1 MKIQTILMT
10 SVLCLS
16 SLTAVAQQ
24 NITISPGDNVYEVLQ
39 TVIEPDSTITF
50 EPGLYKIFPPVNS
63 TGSTDLFVPPPG
75 TTIRGAGFGFNPEE
89 DTILDCQSL
98 FRHGFDL
105 GGDSDGVTV
114 GDLTI
119 TNTYGNLVYIT
130 GGASDVNFEN
140 VWAVR
145 SLLRCV
151 ENDGGEVNFNFC
163 VFGLASDDVI
173 FNDDNTERTT
183 FKNCDIFLCENDL
196 TEAQAGEAVFR
207 NCIFYAGNGNNL
219 LENNG
224 GKVIVRSSV
233 GWDPFSS
240 DAPGITESLF
250 GRLRL
255 DDKSGVFP
263 DVDNSNVGEDPLY
276 VRPPGQIAPGVG
288 VLVEEM
294 DLRLREGSPALT
306 AGSTSFDANG
316 DPNGSPTFAGS
327 QGDLSYF
334 VVDDFESYNDI
345 DPPDAESN
353 RIFESWSDGF
363 GVATNGALVGYDPP
377 QPSYTETTIIH
388 GGNQSMPIS
397 YDNSAASVSEVT
409 RVFDPAQDWSRSGI
423 TTLSLFVKKAA
434 EQGDG
439 DVYVKIDDTKIDL
452 VHTSTYPPG
461 RTPGWVRYNVDL
473 DGMDVT
479 GVQSLTIGIV
489 GAGVKGVLYVDDIR
503 LYKQTSD
510 VPAEMQKCLFIS
522 ESSTAVPDPRDEILI
537 GYLQDRYVVDIATG
551 DDVKAH
557 VYSVDDFKQYDFLFV
572 SESVSSSD
580 TKDLKGAPVP
590 IFYTELWASKWDV
603 TGWPKRNR
611 SLTVG
616 KTYTFGAN
624 FGAIRW
630 LM

>member
-16 SLTAVAQQ
+16 SLTALAQQ

-39 TVIEPDSTITF
+39 TVDESGSTITF
-50 EPGLYKIFPPVNS
+50 EPGLYKIFPPADR

-75 TTIRGAGFGFNPEE
+75 TTIRGAGLGFNPQEN
-89 DTILDCQSL
+89 TILDCQSL

-114 GDLTI
+114 ADLTI

-151 ENDGGEVNFNFC
+151 ENDGGEANFRFC
-163 VFGLASDDVI
+163 AFGLASDDAI
-173 FNDDNTERTT
+173 FNDDNTDRTT
-183 FKNCDIFLCENDL
+183 FTNCDIFLCENDL
-196 TEAQAGEAVFR
+196 IEAQAGEAVFR
-207 NCIFYAGNGNNL
+207 NCIFYAGNGNNF

-233 GWDPFSS
+233 GWDPFPG
-240 DAPGITESLF
+240 DAAGITESSF
-250 GRLRL
+250 GGLRL
-255 DDKSGVFP
+255 VDEGGVFP

-276 VRPPGQIAPGVG
+276 VKPAGQIAPGVG
-288 VLVEEM
+288 VMVEEM
-294 DLRLREGSPALT
+294 DLRLQEGSPALT

-327 QGDLSYF
+327 QGELSYF
-334 VVDDFESYNDI
+334 VVDDFESYNNI
-345 DPPDAESN
+345 DPPEPESN

-377 QPSYTETTIIH
+377 QPSYAETTIVH
-388 GGNQSMPIS
+388 GGTQSMPIA

-409 RVFDPAQDWSRSGI
+409 RTFDPAQDWSRSGI
-423 TTLSLFVKKAA
+423 RTLSLFVKRAA
-434 EQGDG
+434 DQGDG
-439 DVYVKIDDTKIDL
+439 DVYVKVNDTKIDL

-479 GVQSLTIGIV
+479 SVQSLTIGIA
-489 GAGVKGVLYVDDIR
+489 GAGLQGALYVDDIR
-503 LYKQTSD
+503 LY
-510 VPAEMQKCLFIS
+510 
-522 ESSTAVPDPRDEILI
+522 
-537 GYLQDRYVVDIATG
+537 
-551 DDVKAH
+551 
-557 VYSVDDFKQYDFLFV
+557 
-572 SESVSSSD
+572 
-580 TKDLKGAPVP
+580 
-590 IFYTELWASKWDV
+590 
-603 TGWPKRNR
+603 
-611 SLTVG
+611 
-616 KTYTFGAN
+616 
-624 FGAIRW
+624 
-630 LM
+630 